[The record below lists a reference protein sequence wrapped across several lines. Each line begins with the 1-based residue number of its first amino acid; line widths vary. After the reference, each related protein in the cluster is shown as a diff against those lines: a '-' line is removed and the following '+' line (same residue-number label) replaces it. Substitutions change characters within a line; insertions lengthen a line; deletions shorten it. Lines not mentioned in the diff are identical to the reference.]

1 MSIRSV
7 WKTLPKVFCKK
18 CNKKFERYSHE
29 KLCPSCCEKAMRKR
43 KTKIQRQR
51 ISRAMKLSPVMNY
64 GRTRRGNYDKSVKEI
79 LNSI

>member
-1 MSIRSV
+1 
-7 WKTLPKVFCKK
+7 
-18 CNKKFERYSHE
+18 
-29 KLCPSCCEKAMRKR
+29 MRKR

-64 GRTRRGNYDKSVKEI
+64 GRTRRGNYAKSVKEI